1 MTLDY
6 SSIRTIED
14 DIILSPSLPRLGVR
28 ISPNFIYVGD
38 LQYIARDKQ
47 HVEEFIFLNPNGLG
61 HVTQLLLV
69 HFEGFLDNK
78 PGMYDY
84 HPRQSIQLDGSEY
97 LYDLEFIT
105 IQDYIAH
112 YPSSDLAHAADYIRQ
127 RAYTLAG
134 EMTFQRFL
142 RQVSPDRRNEFVVA
156 YLERDED
163 PILTPEDLQAD
174 PAIGQAL
181 MDRALSSFT
190 IVH

>member
-1 MTLDY
+1 MTLEY
-6 SSIRTIED
+6 SSIRLIQD
-14 DIILSPSLPRLGVR
+14 DTILSPSLPRLGVR
-28 ISPNFIYVGD
+28 ISSNFIYVGD

-84 HPRQSIQLDGSEY
+84 HPRQTIQLDGNEY

-105 IQDYIAH
+105 IQDYITR

-127 RAYTLAG
+127 RSYTLAG

-142 RQVSPDRRNEFVVA
+142 RQVSPDHRHEFVLA
-156 YLERDED
+156 YLERNED
-163 PILTPEDLQAD
+163 PILTPEDLQSDAEV
-174 PAIGQAL
+174 AQRL
-181 MDRALSSFT
+181 KDRALNSFT